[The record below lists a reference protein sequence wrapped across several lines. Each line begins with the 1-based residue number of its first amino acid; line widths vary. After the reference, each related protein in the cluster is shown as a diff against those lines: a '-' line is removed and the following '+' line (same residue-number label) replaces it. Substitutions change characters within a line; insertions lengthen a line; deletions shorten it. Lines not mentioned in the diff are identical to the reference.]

1 MIYLLGGSGYI
12 GSAFALNLKR
22 RGVAFRSV
30 SRAELDYTN
39 LCVLTTAL
47 RRDQPEFLINAAGY
61 TGKPNVDACEFH
73 KWECLAGNAV
83 LPGIVA
89 QACEA
94 TNIPWGHVSSG
105 CIYTGSRPDGSGFT
119 EEDAPNFTFRQNN
132 CSFYSGTK
140 ALGEEVLS
148 SCPNVYIWRVRIPFD
163 QFDNPRNYLTKVM
176 RYSRLLDATNSI
188 SELQEFVEASLLCW
202 EMRVP
207 FGTYNMTN
215 PGAVTTREVVDLIK
229 KNGVC
234 DREFSF
240 FSTEDGFM
248 RTAAI
253 APRSNCVMNSEK
265 LRLAGIRMTD
275 VREAIERDLRH
286 WTKIGSAEPSSPQ
299 LRSSKPNPRTVLR
312 DPQMTQID
320 ADEEKRQT
328 GLVVEALESRAG
340 G

>member
-22 RGVAFRSV
+22 RGVAFRGV
-30 SRAELDYTN
+30 SRAELDYSN
-39 LCVLTTAL
+39 LSALTAAL
-47 RRDQPEFLINAAGY
+47 RRDQPEFLINVAGY
-61 TGKPNVDACEFH
+61 TGKPNVDACELH

-83 LPGIVA
+83 LPGIIA

-94 TNIPWGHVSSG
+94 TSVPWGHVSSG

-148 SCPNVYIWRVRIPFD
+148 AYPNVYIWRVRIPFD

-202 EMRVP
+202 EMHVP

-215 PGAVTTREVVDLIK
+215 PGAITTREVVDLIK

-234 DREFSF
+234 DQASLASSTVKMNSCAPRRIRATLQLRDEFRE
-240 FSTEDGFM
+240 
-248 RTAAI
+248 TAAC
-253 APRSNCVMNSEK
+253 R
-265 LRLAGIRMTD
+265 
-275 VREAIERDLRH
+275 
-286 WTKIGSAEPSSPQ
+286 
-299 LRSSKPNPRTVLR
+299 NP
-312 DPQMTQID
+312 DD
-320 ADEEKRQT
+320 
-328 GLVVEALESRAG
+328 SRARSHRTRFA
-340 G
+340 